1 MEEHA
6 VEYWPFAEYR
16 KPDGTK
22 ERLWT
27 YDYANSWDDALDVI
41 RRWADDCN
49 YHLTEAEIKICASGK
64 PNLNTWRR
72 VF

>member
-6 VEYWPFAEYR
+6 VEYWPFATYC

-49 YHLTEAEIKICASGK
+49 YHLTEAEIKTCAIGR
-64 PNLNTWRR
+64 PDLNTWHR